1 MKNFRANFS
10 MHRQQGVNLIELMIG
25 LTIGLVM
32 LIALSY
38 FLLGS
43 RQLNRTHDDV
53 SRMQESG
60 RYALEILG
68 RAIRQAG
75 YRNNTD
81 VEGNVPFVGAV
92 AGTDAVSPAPDT
104 ITAQY
109 TVQDGGELNCAGV
122 NVASGRVT
130 YAFSVAGNQ
139 LLCSTIAPA
148 AGVAASG
155 GVVVADNIESM
166 QIMYGID
173 STRDGVIDTYI
184 SAPTAAEF
192 AQVAAVRVDL
202 LVRGPTANVAANNQT
217 YVFAASSVTPS
228 DRFLRQVYTATF
240 TVRNQAR

>member
-1 MKNFRANFS
+1 
-10 MHRQQGVNLIELMIG
+10 MHRQRGVSLVELMIG
-25 LTIGLVM
+25 LTVGLVM

-75 YRNNTD
+75 YRKNA
-81 VEGNVPFVGAV
+81 NVAF
-92 AGTDAVSPAPDT
+92 AGTVVTGTDGATDSITVQYDA
-104 ITAQY
+104 
-109 TVQDGGELNCAGV
+109 QDGGELNCAGV
-122 NVASGRVT
+122 NVASGLVT
-130 YAFSVAGNQ
+130 YAFSVSGGQ
-139 LLCSTIAPA
+139 LWCNPVAPA

-155 GVVVADNIESM
+155 GFVVADNIENM

-173 STRDGVIDTYI
+173 SDGDGAINAYKSV
-184 SAPTAAEF
+184 PAATEF

-240 TVRNQAR
+240 TVRNQVP

>member
-1 MKNFRANFS
+1 MRGQ
-10 MHRQQGVNLIELMIG
+10 HGVSLIELMIG

-75 YRNNTD
+75 YRSNAD
-81 VEGNVPFVGAV
+81 VEGSVPFVGAV
-92 AGTDAVSPAPDT
+92 AGTDVVSPAPDT
-104 ITAQY
+104 ITVQYNAQA
-109 TVQDGGELNCAGV
+109 GGELNCAGA
-122 NVASGRVT
+122 NVAAGLVT

-139 LLCSTIAPA
+139 LLCSTMAPA
-148 AGVAASG
+148 AGVAAAG
-155 GVVVADNIESM
+155 GVVVADNIEDM

-173 STRDGVIDTYI
+173 SNSDGAIDVYK
-184 SAPTAAEF
+184 SAPTATEF

-240 TVRNQAR
+240 TVRNQVP